1 MKVFIINGE
10 PNSGKTTFENF
21 CFALNPV
28 YVRIYSSIDGVKRIA
43 RECGW
48 KGVKEAKDRKFLAD
62 LKQLLIQYN
71 NFPFKDV
78 SNYIRTQRMW
88 MDNRDCD
95 SEKLIFFID
104 VREPSEIQKL
114 RDAYGATAILI
125 QRNNNDKIEENSAD
139 NEENFDP
146 ELYDMVI
153 SNNGTLEQLELQARK
168 FMENYRYNKK

>member
-62 LKQLLIQYN
+62 LK
-71 NFPFKDV
+71 
-78 SNYIRTQRMW
+78 
-88 MDNRDCD
+88 
-95 SEKLIFFID
+95 
-104 VREPSEIQKL
+104 
-114 RDAYGATAILI
+114 
-125 QRNNNDKIEENSAD
+125 
-139 NEENFDP
+139 
-146 ELYDMVI
+146 
-153 SNNGTLEQLELQARK
+153 
-168 FMENYRYNKK
+168 